1 VYFCDVLAD
10 GSVVCWGNPGLGG
23 DSSEVEDQLKSVKQ
37 VQASSGAF
45 AALLAD
51 GSVVCWGHPG
61 AGGDCSEVQDLIA
74 EL

>member
-1 VYFCDVLAD
+1 M
-10 GSVVCWGNPGLGG
+10 GG

-45 AALLAD
+45 AASLAD

-61 AGGDCSEVQDLIA
+61 AVGDCSEVQDLIA